1 MAKKIKRDHIDQNDT
16 DGWKEYYNEEKPKKG
31 ENEDERKKRE
41 ARNKKAKMK
50 AHDTWMRKGSKE
62 PPKKEED
69 KKPDDKKPDDKKPDD
84 KKPDDKKPDNKKP
97 DNKKND
103 TMGGDKGGGG
113 KKKSKEYPFIPLSF
127 IFRAGLEDGKP
138 DDLQFQEVSGLSISM
153 GTEDL
158 MEGGNQIVYKLPSR
172 IQYENLILKRAI
184 IPDKSEIA
192 KWCRKTLDGG
202 ISRKIEL
209 KNLKIE
215 LLSPTKMKPLMKWS
229 VEGAYP
235 IKWEISSLNAQES
248 ALVIE
253 TMEFVFRKLTVEAV

>member
-69 KKPDDKKPDDKKPDD
+69 KKPE
-84 KKPDDKKPDNKKP
+84 DKKPDNKKN

-103 TMGGDKGGGG
+103 TMGGNKGGGG